1 MLYILTLLNKA
12 AQTYTRSLQKDLAKT
27 GFDSVLVI
35 TSISW
40 AGVLILLGLVVLNKF
55 QLPSDP
61 YFYLYWFI
69 LVFIVTIQFYF
80 FSAGLV
86 RTQFYS
92 ANSISHTSFVIT
104 IIYAVIILNESI
116 TSMQIFAVVIAVIGS
131 LLLFE
136 WHKQAKQALK
146 RNSGLF
152 LIMFAL
158 LISPF
163 STILLKTAVYHTD
176 SYAQFLTGRLVLD
189 AIYYSLFLAV
199 LYIFWYR
206 RNPAGS
212 IISFFK
218 SRQGLTFM
226 FGTAL
231 LNLVDSWLIYK
242 LPVVTFTILGTIAIV
257 AGYVISRLKYKEPIY
272 FKEIFGGVLIILSI
286 IVFVIK

>member
-12 AQTYTRSLQKDLAKT
+12 AQTYTRSLQKDLTKA

-35 TSISW
+35 ASISW
-40 AGVLILLGLVVLNKF
+40 AGVLILLGLLVLGKF

-86 RTQFYS
+86 RTHFYS
-92 ANSISHTSFVIT
+92 ANSISHVSFVIT
-104 IIYAVIILNESI
+104 IIYAVLILNESI
-116 TSMQIFAVVIAVIGS
+116 TSMQIFAIVIAIIGS

-136 WHKQAKQALK
+136 WHKEARQALK
-146 RNSGLF
+146 KNTGLL
-152 LIMFAL
+152 LIIFSL

-163 STILLKTAVYHTD
+163 SIILLKTSVYHTD
-176 SYAQFLTGRLVLD
+176 SYTQFLTGRLVLD
-189 AIYYSLFLAV
+189 AIYYSLFFAV
-199 LYIFWYR
+199 LYAFWYR

-212 IISFFK
+212 IVSFIK
-218 SRQGLTFM
+218 SKQGLGFM
-226 FGTAL
+226 FGSAL
-231 LNLVDSWLIYK
+231 LNLIDSWLIYK
-242 LPVVTFTILGTIAIV
+242 LPVVTFTILGTISIV
-257 AGYVISRLKYKEPIY
+257 AGYAISRLKYKEPIY

-286 IVFVIK
+286 IVFTIK